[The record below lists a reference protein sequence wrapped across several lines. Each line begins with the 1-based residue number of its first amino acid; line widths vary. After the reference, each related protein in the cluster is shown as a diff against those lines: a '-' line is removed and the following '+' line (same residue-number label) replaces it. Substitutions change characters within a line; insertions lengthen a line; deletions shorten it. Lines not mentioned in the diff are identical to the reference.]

1 MRSDPLSKRFE
12 LAARLVREAGRLA
25 LGHFRSSGL
34 QVDRKGLQDFVTPV
48 DHAVEALLVA
58 GIRTAFPDDAIL
70 GEEGGTHA
78 GRTDDDAIWV
88 IDPIDGTI
96 NYARGLPL
104 WCISVALVQAG
115 EIRFGLIFN
124 PVADELYTAR
134 LGLGAHCNGR
144 PIRVSS
150 ARLPEDARIGLG
162 YSRRRPVGLH
172 AEAVR
177 LLLEAGCEYARIGS
191 GALSLALVADGRLD
205 GYWEPH
211 INSWDV
217 LAGLCLIREAGGWSA
232 PFLHGEALV
241 KGNPVLA
248 CTPALRD
255 FLLGILTRITPA

>member
-1 MRSDPLSKRFE
+1 MQAEALSARFGHACG
-12 LAARLVREAGRLA
+12 LIREAGRLA
-25 LGHFRSSGL
+25 LAQFRSTTL
-34 QVDRKGLQDFVTPV
+34 QVDRKGIQDFVTPV

-70 GEEGGTHA
+70 GEEGGRLA

-104 WCISVALVQAG
+104 WCISAALVQAG

-172 AEAVR
+172 AGAVR
-177 LLLEAGCEYARIGS
+177 ALLDARCEYARIGS

-241 KGNPVLA
+241 EGNPVLA

-255 FLLGILTRITPA
+255 FLVTTFSGITAA